1 MKLIILIEI
10 LIVRVIFLKVKF
22 FFFLVESFSGKEEV
36 EKFISDF
43 FYINE
48 VLINGGFIG
57 LVGNMIYKFFV
68 VV

>member
-10 LIVRVIFLKVKF
+10 LIVWVIFLKVKF

-48 VLINGGFIG
+48 VFINGGFIG